1 MNDWTTVAIVFWI
14 FVLAV
19 TVTPMILHFLRR
31 RETEKTIR
39 LAIEKGQT
47 LEPEVLARL
56 LKPGAGRPVDEETN
70 PHSVRFGGI
79 VTLSVAVG
87 LVFFSYFTGKEIFLG
102 IAGLVACIGLGLIVG
117 AHFLPDPQADKTEP
131 KA

>member
-19 TVTPMILHFLRR
+19 TVTPMVLHFLKR

-56 LKPGAGRPVDEETN
+56 LRPQPTPEDQTSPAG
-70 PHSVRFGGI
+70 VRFGGI

-87 LVFFSYFTGKEIFLG
+87 LVCFSFFTGKEIFLG
-102 IAGLVACIGLGLIVG
+102 IAGLVACIGLGLIIG
-117 AHFLPDPQADKTEP
+117 AHFLPDPRADKPEP